1 MARTT
6 NTSNKTST
14 RAVKKTP
21 VVTDNL
27 VDNKEISEGTDTNI
41 KPTFRVRETLPA
53 NAIISVRNGFNGKLL
68 YRSRK
73 TGEVYIWEMFGDEQD
88 IEFQELRNARNSYR
102 SFFENNWFLFD
113 DPEVIDCLDLKQYY
127 KNALSYE
134 EFDSVFKQSAEEIKD
149 RLSKL
154 SKGQKSSVA
163 YRAKQLI
170 REGGID
176 SIKVINAVEDALGI
190 ELIER

>member
-6 NTSNKTST
+6 NTSNKAAT
-14 RAVKKTP
+14 RAAKKTFAT
-21 VVTDNL
+21 TDDL
-27 VDNKEISEGTDTNI
+27 VDNKKIVEVSDTNS

-53 NAIISVRNGFNGKLL
+53 NAIISVRNGFNGKLV

-73 TGEVYIWEMFGDEQD
+73 TGEVFVWERFGDEQD

-134 EFDSVFKQSAEEIKD
+134 EFDSIFEQSADEIKD

-154 SKGQKSSVA
+154 SKGQKSSIA